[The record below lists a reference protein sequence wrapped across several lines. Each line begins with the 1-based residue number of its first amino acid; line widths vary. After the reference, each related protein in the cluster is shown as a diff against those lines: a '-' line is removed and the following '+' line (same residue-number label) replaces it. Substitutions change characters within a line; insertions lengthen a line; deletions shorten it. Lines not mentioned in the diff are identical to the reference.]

1 MEQERFPLGV
11 GNPEK
16 HQVFM
21 EGGNI
26 LGLRSQPV
34 SNKEVLLGAQ
44 ALLGF
49 CSVRISLCRTGS
61 DLG

>member
-1 MEQERFPLGV
+1 
-11 GNPEK
+11 
-16 HQVFM
+16 M

-34 SNKEVLLGAQ
+34 SNKEVLLEAQ

-49 CSVRISLCRTGS
+49 CSVRISLRRTGS